1 MRPRSFFIILAAVSV
16 LVCGSVAVVRGQFN
30 PPIYGQ
36 VISQSRGP
44 VAGITVSL
52 VHPTLGRSTPVFTQQ
67 NGSYFFANV
76 PPGQTYYIEAYW
88 GNTLLYRGVVN
99 YYGGSVAF
107 NIPLP

>member
-1 MRPRSFFIILAAVSV
+1 MNSRVFV
-16 LVCGSVAVVRGQFN
+16 LVIVAVIACGGMRAQTG

-44 VAGITVSL
+44 VGGLTVSL
-52 VHPTLGRSTPVFTQQ
+52 VHPTFGRSTPVFSQA
-67 NGSYFFANV
+67 NGAYFFSNV
-76 PPGQTYYIEAYW
+76 PPGQYYVEAYW

-99 YYGGSVAF
+99 YIGGSLAV